1 MDSLALAPAVLLHGF
16 GDSPEC
22 WSPLLAA
29 VADDLGTDIAVATP
43 AAPGHARERLPDGVG
58 LTVDSLAD
66 AAIGYIEPVVEDA
79 GRPVLLGGHSMGA
92 ATAVNVTMKRPDLV
106 AGLYLEDPPWS
117 WPPRSEPDPGLLE
130 QTAELAQ
137 WIAGLQG
144 STHDDRVQWC
154 LDHNPGWPRDEYGIW
169 ARAKAEVDP
178 AVFRHPVDIGR
189 YSWQPA
195 VDSVSCHATLLVGE
209 WSRGSVCM
217 PEVADY
223 VEQRGW
229 HVVRVRGAGHDVRR
243 QHRGVAIDAFIGAL
257 RRAI

>member
-1 MDSLALAPAVLLHGF
+1 MDSVVLAPAVLLHGF

-29 VADDLGTDIAVATP
+29 VADSLDADVEVATP
-43 AAPGHARERLPDGVG
+43 AAPGHAAERLAEGAALE
-58 LTVDSLAD
+58 LTYLSTT
-66 AAIGYIEPVVEDA
+66 AIDYIEPVVEDA

-92 ATAVNVTMKRPDLV
+92 ATAVVVAARRPDLV

-117 WPPRSEPDPGLLE
+117 WPPSSEPDPNLAQG
-130 QTAELAQ
+130 TAELAQ

-144 STHDDRVQWC
+144 SSHEDRVQWC

-169 ARAKAEVDP
+169 ARAKADVDP
-178 AVFRHPVDIGR
+178 AVFTRPLDIGR
-189 YSWQPA
+189 FSWRSSVDAVGCPA
-195 VDSVSCHATLLVGE
+195 TMLIGE
-209 WSRGSVCM
+209 WPLGSTCM

-229 HVVRVRGAGHDVRR
+229 RVIRVRRAGHDVRR
-243 QHRGVAIDAFIGAL
+243 QNRRAAIEAFVSAL
-257 RRAI
+257 RAAS